1 MVEICTS
8 DDAVLGQETKQS
20 EGCKKLRITKQI
32 DFTKKSGVEAACN
45 AIYGPYDVVFM
56 SLPCVGGCPWNYVNA
71 IKGPEAVRRIRG
83 YWALF
88 GVLWRG
94 VEKVLALAFEK
105 GATIVI
111 EWPRPCRY
119 WHVEKV
125 RKAMEKYRLEL

>member
-1 MVEICTS
+1 
-8 DDAVLGQETKQS
+8 
-20 EGCKKLRITKQI
+20 
-32 DFTKKSGVEAACN
+32 
-45 AIYGPYDVVFM
+45 M

-125 RKAMEKYRLEL
+125 RKALEKFGFELYDFDGCMYGIESIVPKTRWLANTQIVANSNK